1 MTNKTL
7 DLSNEVIAPNHC
19 EAHTNIEQATIYTLA
34 SYADCASP
42 DSTDSPG
49 AGLLNTVRTMVLES
63 WAEAMPSDERG
74 DVSELLDVD
83 WADTAHTIADAAP
96 SVYTYELWTQFVDL
110 AAWQELDE
118 VIGDGL
124 LDISSDNISGMG
136 PTFTI
141 PATCLYNIARRLA
154 ETMLSS
160 LVDALQ
166 SDVDNFDEDEDEADD
181 ES

>member
-1 MTNKTL
+1 MTGKTL
-7 DLSNEVIAPNHC
+7 DLSNEVTAPNHYD
-19 EAHTNIEQATIYTLA
+19 AHTDIEQATIYTLA

-42 DSTDSPG
+42 DSSDSPG
-49 AGLLNTVRTMVLES
+49 AGFLNAVRTMVLES

-83 WADTAHTIADAAP
+83 WADTAHTIADGAP
-96 SVYTYELWTQFVDL
+96 SIYTYELWTQFVDL

-118 VIGDGL
+118 AIEEGL
-124 LDISSDNISGMG
+124 LNISSDN

-141 PATCLYNIARRLA
+141 PAVCLYSIARRLA
-154 ETMLSS
+154 LVLLES

-166 SDVDNFDEDEDEADD
+166 LDVDNFEESDDEADD

>member
-1 MTNKTL
+1 MTGKTL
-7 DLSNEVIAPNHC
+7 DLPNEVTAPNHHD
-19 EAHTNIEQATIYTLA
+19 AHTNIEQATIYTLA
-34 SYADCASP
+34 NDADCASP

-74 DVSELLDVD
+74 DVRELLDVD
-83 WADTAHTIADAAP
+83 WSDTAHTIADGAP

-124 LDISSDNISGMG
+124 LDISSDN
-136 PTFTI
+136 PTFAI
-141 PATCLYNIARRLA
+141 PDVCLYSIARRLA
-154 ETMLSS
+154 LVLLES

-166 SDVDNFDEDEDEADD
+166 TDVDNLDEADDEADD